1 MAYNTSRIPDR
12 PVLPP
17 MIKIPLTILLIAFFV
32 TSCKNDTDE
41 SQSKHGHHQYNYT
54 SVKYDDPYTLNTG
67 KNLLKDIPATNA
79 DGTVNVVVEIPA
91 GTIQKWEVSKPR
103 GLLEWE
109 FKNDKPR
116 VVQYLPYPGNYGM
129 IPRTLL
135 PKEKGGD
142 GDPLDVIVLG
152 PAVERGTVVKAK
164 IIGVLRLLDDGEQ
177 DDKLMAVLSNSPLAS
192 VDSIQTLNRDFPGV
206 AQIVETWFTNYKG
219 PGKMKTLG
227 YGETREALDILQT
240 ATKEFKD

>member
-12 PVLPP
+12 PLLPL
-17 MIKIPLTILLIAFFV
+17 MIKIPLTLLLIVFCV
-32 TSCKNDTDE
+32 TSCKQETDDA
-41 SQSKHGHHQYNYT
+41 QSNHAHSHYT
-54 SVKYDDPYTLNTG
+54 RVKYNDPYILDTG
-67 KNLLKDIPATNA
+67 KNLLKDYAPTNA

-152 PAVERGTVVKAK
+152 PAVERGTIVKAK
-164 IIGVLRLLDDGEQ
+164 IIGVLRLLDNGEQ
-177 DDKLMAVLSNSPLAS
+177 DDKLIAVLSNSPLAD
-192 VDSIQTLNRDFPGV
+192 VDSIASLNRDFVGIS
-206 AQIVETWFTNYKG
+206 QIVETWFANYKG

-227 YGETREALDILQT
+227 YAESSEALQIL
-240 ATKEFKD
+240 KLSVEEFKE